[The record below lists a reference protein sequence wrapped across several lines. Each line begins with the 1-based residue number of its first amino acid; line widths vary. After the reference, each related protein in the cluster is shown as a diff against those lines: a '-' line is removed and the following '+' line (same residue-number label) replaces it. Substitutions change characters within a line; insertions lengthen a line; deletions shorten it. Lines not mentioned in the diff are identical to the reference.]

1 MDANSLY
8 PTAMCLP
15 LPVDQFTWVDNVDSF
30 NVTEQEDDAEYGYIL
45 EIDGETP
52 VDKHD
57 VFSDYPLT
65 AEKIRVKRDMLS
77 PFEQE
82 HFPPG
87 TTGTEKLVPHLGK
100 IEKYVV
106 HYTSQTVDPTW
117 IQLDENSPRHSL
129 SPDALVKV
137 IHGDEHRTAS
147 RSSADW

>member
-15 LPVDQFTWVDNVDSF
+15 LPVDQFTWVDSVDSF

-45 EIDGETP
+45 EIDSETP

-65 AEKIRVKRDMLS
+65 AEKIRVKRAMLS
-77 PFEQE
+77 PFQQE
-82 HFPPG
+82 RFPPSG
-87 TTGTEKLVPHLGK
+87 TGTETLVPHLGK

-106 HYTSQTVDPTW
+106 HY
-117 IQLDENSPRHSL
+117 SL
-129 SPDALVKV
+129 LKL
-137 IHGDEHRTAS
+137 
-147 RSSADW
+147 WM